1 MAKVFWGV
9 LLALLAFSAITATL
23 FFMGV
28 IGFSSAVHQAVEE
41 NGRHVQA
48 DMEARQRALAYQ
60 QRMAAFRRAEDLRRR
75 ELAADERCVG
85 GTVIQVRGTVYTQ
98 LLGANGRPQPCSGR
112 YRLQ

>member
-1 MAKVFWGV
+1 LVDALTQPHAGV
-9 LLALLAFSAITATL
+9 E
-23 FFMGV
+23 
-28 IGFSSAVHQAVEE
+28 AVGNDVAEAV
-41 NGRHVQA
+41 A
-48 DMEARQRALAYQ
+48 DVELDADVRALAYQ

-85 GTVIQVRGTVYTQ
+85 GMVIQVRGTVYTQ